1 MAEDEHAPSAP
12 AGPYRGGF
20 PTPTVLQIPMDM
32 LENMRLFVRV
42 VEAGSFTAVAKEI
55 AATTAQVSRAVS
67 NLEAHVQ
74 TRLLHR
80 TTRHL
85 GLTESGQRYF
95 ERAKSILTEIDYANA
110 EARNALLL
118 PSGRMRIHAMTGLG
132 QSHVVPAVVRYQED
146 NPEVSVD
153 LTLAQRMPNL
163 VEEGYDVSIVTA
175 SQLPDSGYV
184 AQTCGESCSVLV
196 ASREYLARHG
206 APKTPEDLRKH
217 VCLRLDTPSSPGG
230 EWRLERD
237 DGDEQRFELPTSP
250 FQVNV
255 PDALAVALR
264 SGRGIG
270 SIALYTAIDDLRSGR
285 LVRVLPNYRLHT
297 IHVYAVY
304 VSRRY
309 LDAKTRT
316 FLDHLRTTLTPAL
329 TNDMVE
335 LDRLTQMTAAGA

>member
-1 MAEDEHAPSAP
+1 
-12 AGPYRGGF
+12 
-20 PTPTVLQIPMDM
+20 MDM

-42 VEAGSFTAVAKEI
+42 VEAGSFTAVAREI

-95 ERAKSILTEIDYANA
+95 ERLKSILAEIDHANA
-110 EARNALLL
+110 EARNALLK

-132 QSHVVPAVVRYQED
+132 QSHVVPAVVRYQDD

-175 SQLPDSGYV
+175 AQLPDSGYV

-196 ASREYLARHG
+196 ASRDYLARHG
-206 APKTPEDLRKH
+206 TPKTPDDLLKH

-230 EWRLERD
+230 EWRLERN
-237 DGDEQRFELPTSP
+237 DGEEQHFDLPPSP

-255 PDALAVALR
+255 PDALAVA
-264 SGRGIG
+264 
-270 SIALYTAIDDLRSGR
+270 LRSGR

-304 VSRRY
+304 ASRRY

-329 TNDMVE
+329 AHDLVE
-335 LDRLTQMTAAGA
+335 LERLASPVATGA